1 MLMMRGWNC
10 QMLIDEECMTG
21 AQHISGEQVQCAG

>member
-1 MLMMRGWNC
+1 MAQLAVTLDV
-10 QMLIDEECMTG
+10 LIDEECMTG